1 VLERAGDEAGEEL
14 PAGEGLPGRGR
25 EAGQAAA
32 GGQQVAERVHAEDR
46 GEQ

>member
-1 VLERAGDEAGEEL
+1 MLERAGDEAGEEL
-14 PAGEGLPGRGR
+14 PAGEGLPGRSL
-25 EAGQAAA
+25 EASQAAA